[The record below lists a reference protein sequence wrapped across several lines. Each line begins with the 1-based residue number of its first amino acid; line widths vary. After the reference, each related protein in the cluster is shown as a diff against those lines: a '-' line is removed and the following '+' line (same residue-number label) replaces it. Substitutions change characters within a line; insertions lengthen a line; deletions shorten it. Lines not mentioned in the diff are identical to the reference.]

1 MQLSGRGRIEI
12 DLVNGMHWRKARHQ
26 FGWSLSLLFE
36 TAMRWIWGDMSP
48 SASPLSPQVRGL
60 RGHVPPSPMICAH
73 AHNCMMCVY
82 MFSTTKKVVTVY
94 STVTETTEA
103 KVSITVLSINA
114 YAQDFFKIIGRPWL
128 MVSLNL
134 PFQYATIWK
143 GTNWDRSCEWHA
155 LKESEA
161 SIWLVFVL
169 AFWDSN
175 EVDLGGHVPLGVP
188 PVPAGQR
195 FGGTCPPVPHDLRPC
210 P

>member
-128 MVSLNL
+128 DGIFES
-134 PFQYATIWK
+134 TIWICNYLE
-143 GTNWDRSCEWHA
+143 GDE
-155 LKESEA
+155 
-161 SIWLVFVL
+161 
-169 AFWDSN
+169 
-175 EVDLGGHVPLGVP
+175 
-188 PVPAGQR
+188 
-195 FGGTCPPVPHDLRPC
+195 LR
-210 P
+210 